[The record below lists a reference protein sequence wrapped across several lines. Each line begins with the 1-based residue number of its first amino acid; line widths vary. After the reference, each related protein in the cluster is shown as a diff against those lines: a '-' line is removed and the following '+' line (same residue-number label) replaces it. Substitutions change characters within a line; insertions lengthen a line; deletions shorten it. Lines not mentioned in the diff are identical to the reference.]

1 MTTNSRPQLADL
13 FAARARNVP
22 PPLYDL
28 SQDSS
33 LISFVYGYADP
44 ALFPGPDLLAAA
56 AAILDDDID
65 GALNYGHPD
74 PQLRE
79 LVAGRLRRRG
89 VEADPAQ
96 VLIGYGSSQLL
107 GLVSQAMID
116 PGDVIVIEGPSFLGA
131 VRLFTNAGARVV
143 TVPVDQGGL
152 DTGAL
157 EQALR
162 DLAGRGVRPKFIYTI
177 PTFQNPTG
185 ATLTLERRRR
195 LVALA
200 AEHGVLV
207 IDDDA
212 YGDLRFEGAPLPPLA
227 ALDERGWVLTLGT
240 FSKILAPGLRLGWAW
255 GHPEVVGRL
264 EMLKLEGA
272 TSPLTTRLVTRF
284 ARGGRLDAHIQRL
297 CAHYRHKR
305 DVALAAAQAHFPAGV
320 RALRPE
326 GGFFLWCDLPEGL
339 DGDALLKRARDH
351 GVAFLPGTRC
361 FADGQGQRSIRL
373 AFSYL
378 PEEQIGE
385 GIARLGRAMA
395 ES

>member
-1 MTTNSRPQLADL
+1 MTNRQPQLADL
-13 FAARARNVP
+13 FAARVRQVP
-22 PPLYDL
+22 AALYDL
-28 SQDSS
+28 SQDST

-44 ALFPGPDLLAAA
+44 ALFPGPDLLAATGA
-56 AAILDDDID
+56 LLDDDID
-65 GALNYGHPD
+65 AALNYNHAD

-79 LVAGRLRRRG
+79 LVAERLRRRG
-89 VEADPAQ
+89 APADAAQ
-96 VLIGYGSSQLL
+96 VLLGYGSSQLL
-107 GLVSQAMID
+107 GLVSQALID
-116 PGDVIVIEGPSFLGA
+116 PGDVILIEGPSFLGA

-143 TVPVDQGGL
+143 TVPVDQDGL
-152 DTGAL
+152 DTDAL
-157 EQALR
+157 EQRLR
-162 DLAGRGVRPKFIYTI
+162 ELAGQGLRPKFIYSI

-212 YGDLRFEGAPLPPLA
+212 YGELRFEGAPLSPLA
-227 ALDERGWVLTLGT
+227 ALDDQGWVLTLGT

-255 GHPEVVGRL
+255 GHPEVVRRL
-264 EMLKLEGA
+264 EVLKLEGA

-305 DVALAAAQAHFPAGV
+305 DVALAAVREHFPAGV
-320 RALRPE
+320 RVLRPE
-326 GGFFLWCDLPEGL
+326 GGFFLWCDLPPGL
-339 DGDALLKRARDH
+339 DSDTLLARAREH
-351 GVAFLPGTRC
+351 GAAFLPGTRC
-361 FADGQGQRSIRL
+361 FADGQGHGAMRL

-378 PEEQIGE
+378 PEPQIRE

-395 ES
+395 GA